1 MRANEG
7 TRKQVTKS
15 GDIESIGTAS
25 QTVAEMR
32 DVHRYFKTPNGVLEV
47 LRGIDLRVDSGR
59 MIAIVGVSG
68 VGKSTLLHVLGG
80 LDPPTKGVVMWGA
93 QSPYALS
100 DDQRAIRRNR
110 EVGFVFQFHHL
121 LPEFN
126 VQENVALPLIIR
138 GETRQQAM
146 ELAANTLSDVGLS
159 ERLTHLPG
167 EMSGGELQRAAVARA
182 LVGGA
187 PLVIADEPS
196 GNLDRRTA
204 EQLHELLGFLAR
216 EKNRAIVVATHNA
229 DLASRAASV
238 LTVRDGA
245 LNDTEGPLDDEVVR

>member
-1 MRANEG
+1 M
-7 TRKQVTKS
+7 
-15 GDIESIGTAS
+15 
-25 QTVAEMR
+25 AELR
-32 DVHRYFKTPNGVLEV
+32 DVHRYFETPNGVLEV
-47 LRGIDLRVDSGR
+47 LRGVDLRIESGR
-59 MIAIVGVSG
+59 MIAIVGASG

-80 LDPPTKGVVMWGA
+80 LDPPTRGTVLWGDR
-93 QSPYALS
+93 SPYELS
-100 DDQRAIRRNR
+100 DDQRALRRNR

-138 GETRQQAM
+138 GETKQQAM
-146 ELAANTLSDVGLS
+146 ASAADTLAEVGLS
-159 ERLTHLPG
+159 ERLIHLPG

-238 LTVRDGA
+238 LTVRDG
-245 LNDTEGPLDDEVVR
+245 LLHESEGPLDDEVVR